1 MMDFYLTNEEVDNF
15 LRLINLNREDCSVDY
30 LQKIIE
36 NTINNIPFQNL
47 TMLCNNRE
55 IPMLSISRSK
65 CYLEQEGFVPSEIR
79 SSTNYC

>member
-1 MMDFYLTNEEVDNF
+1 MMDFYLKNEEVDNF

-55 IPMLSISRSK
+55 IPDAEYIKKQMLS
-65 CYLEQEGFVPSEIR
+65 EQEGFVPSEIR

>member
-1 MMDFYLTNEEVDNF
+1 MDFYLTNEEVDNF

-55 IPMLSISRSK
+55 IPDA
-65 CYLEQEGFVPSEIR
+65 E
-79 SSTNYC
+79 